1 MTTSTVSVKV
11 DAELDAIM
19 SDAAH
24 YQSTTKKALYD
35 KAIAEYIN
43 NHRQEL
49 HRAMR
54 EAQARLDG
62 SLAAEIGLLAG
73 IDKDDVKRLG
83 GIT

>member
-1 MTTSTVSVKV
+1 MTVSTVSVKV

-35 KAIAEYIN
+35 QAVVEYID
-43 NHRQEL
+43 NHREEL
-49 HRAMR
+49 HAAMR

-62 SLAAEIGLLAG
+62 SLTSEIALLA
-73 IDKDDVKRLG
+73 DVSKEDVERLG
-83 GIT
+83 GIS